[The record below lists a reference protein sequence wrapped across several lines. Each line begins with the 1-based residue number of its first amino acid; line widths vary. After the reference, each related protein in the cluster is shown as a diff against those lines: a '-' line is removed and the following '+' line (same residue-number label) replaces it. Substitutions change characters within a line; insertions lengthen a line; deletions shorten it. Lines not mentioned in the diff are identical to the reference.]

1 MVRTG
6 LAIVA
11 IGLLALFGYFYVTS
25 PAEQGGAERAKGAAA
40 HVGDVVV
47 DQGLAGLVRAR
58 LTTAFGLEAAR
69 YLHVRADDGHVL
81 VYGLRPRASPLKRWL
96 PARAASRA
104 SKRSM
109 CRRWNGRST
118 CKPHRRLSRMPAAGV
133 DVGQGAAGFS
143 LRGAARAEARGSSV
157 SSVRGTSEHKG
168 RTLRRW

>member
-6 LAIVA
+6 LAVVA
-11 IGLLALFGYFYVTS
+11 VGLLALFGYFYVTS

-81 VYGLRPRASPLKRWL
+81 VYGLRPPSIAVEALV
-96 PARAASRA
+96 ARARGVPGV
-104 SKRSM
+104 KE
-109 CRRWNGRST
+109 
-118 CKPHRRLSRMPAAGV
+118 V
-133 DVGQGAAGFS
+133 DVQTLEWPEYLQAAPP
-143 LRGAARAEARGSSV
+143 AESDAG
-157 SSVRGTSEHKG
+157 GG
-168 RTLRRW
+168 G